1 MKRSTF
7 LIIASMI
14 ALAVGAFALISPA
27 IFLESKGITVGGAVN
42 VWMREVGVLLISI
55 GVVAFLVRNHEDSAT
70 LRALFIG
77 NIIVQLGLLVIEPI
91 AYSNGIITKL
101 SGVVPNTLLNL
112 CLAVGFAYYATKI
125 SNK

>member
-1 MKRSTF
+1 
-7 LIIASMI
+7 MI

-27 IFLESKGITVGGAVN
+27 MFLESKGITVGGAVN
-42 VWMREVGVLLISI
+42 VWMREVGVLLISV

-91 AYSNGIITKL
+91 AYSNGVITKL
-101 SGVVPNTLLNL
+101 SGVVPNTMLNL
-112 CLAVGFAYYATKI
+112 CLAIGFVYYAAKM
-125 SNK
+125 SRK

>member
-7 LIIASMI
+7 LTFASMI

-27 IFLESKGITVGGAVN
+27 MFLESKGITIGGAVN
-42 VWMREVGVLLISI
+42 VWMREVGVLLISL
-55 GVVAFLVRNHEDSAT
+55 GVVAFIVRDHEDSAT

-77 NIIVQLGLLVIEPI
+77 NVIVQLGLLVIEPI

-101 SGVVPNTLLNL
+101 SGVVPNSLLNF
-112 CLAVGFAYYATKI
+112 CLAIGFGYFATKI
-125 SNK
+125 SSK